1 MRDSHDGEARTR
13 DCCYSGSNGR
23 ERTSGHLHAVV
34 EKWASEE
41 DQAAVSEG
49 VIEEKSTVKALISD
63 AHFNLPSLVH
73 NPGIFFYLQVWHPTV
88 SEPSEHHVLSTFGI
102 QDTLSCKVKFVY
114 FFDCSSQL
122 LLD

>member
-1 MRDSHDGEARTR
+1 MAKQEQGIAATVGVMGGGER
-13 DCCYSGSNGR
+13 
-23 ERTSGHLHAVV
+23 AVT
-34 EKWASEE
+34 SEE
-41 DQAAVSEG
+41 EQVAVSEG

-102 QDTLSCKVKFVY
+102 QDTVSCKVIFVY